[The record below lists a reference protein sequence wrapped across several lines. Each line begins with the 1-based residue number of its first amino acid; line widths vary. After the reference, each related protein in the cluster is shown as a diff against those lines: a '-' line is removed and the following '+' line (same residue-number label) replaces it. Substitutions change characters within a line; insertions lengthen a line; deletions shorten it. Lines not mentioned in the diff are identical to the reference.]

1 MADQDHTDPPSP
13 PPDPASAPPDAPAR
27 RRPSRRAVMLVGLPL
42 AALVVVSNVG
52 DALAPTLVDTH
63 PAWLIALNARNRNL
77 VLVSNY
83 LDAWTFY
90 GIGIVRLLI
99 SDPLFFLLGYWYG
112 DAAVKWMER
121 RTRTWGQILRQF
133 EGWFGKAAYP
143 IIFIAPN
150 NVFCLFAG
158 ASGMPV
164 RAFVALNVSGTLFR
178 LWLVRRFGEAFESP
192 IDDLVGWIGDN
203 RAILLVI
210 SVGLVIL
217 SVALEARGG
226 QTEVSALTHLDD
238 DLGDEAATGAATG
251 DPTGDGE
258 SGDEGQGGRESGGP
272 TGPGGP
278 AAATGPSDPS
288 PREASERPAD

>member
-1 MADQDHTDPPSP
+1 MADQDHTDRPAP
-13 PPDPASAPPDAPAR
+13 PPGAPAR
-27 RRPSRRAVMLVGLPL
+27 PRPSRRAVMLVGLPL

-77 VLVSNY
+77 ILVSNY
-83 LDAWTFY
+83 LDPWTFY

-164 RAFVALNVSGTLFR
+164 RAFVALNVSGTVFR

-210 SVGLVIL
+210 SVGVVIV

-238 DLGDEAATGAATG
+238 ELAPPATG
-251 DPTGDGE
+251 DPAGDREGDGR
-258 SGDEGQGGRESGGP
+258 SDGGGDAGGEADGATGHD
-272 TGPGGP
+272 GPG
-278 AAATGPSDPS
+278 AADGRPDPS
-288 PREASERPAD
+288 PRAPSERPAD

>member
-1 MADQDHTDPPSP
+1 
-13 PPDPASAPPDAPAR
+13 
-27 RRPSRRAVMLVGLPL
+27 MLVGLPL
-42 AALVVVSNVG
+42 AALVVISNVG

-83 LDAWTFY
+83 VDAWTFY
-90 GIGIVRLLI
+90 GIGVVRLLI

-112 DAAVKWMER
+112 DAAVRWMER
-121 RTRTWGQILRQF
+121 RTRTWGSILRQF

-164 RAFVALNVSGTLFR
+164 RAFVALNVSGTVFR
-178 LWLVRRFGEAFESP
+178 LWLIRRFGEAFESP

-210 SVGLVIL
+210 SVGVVIL

-226 QTEVSALTHLDD
+226 GSEVSALTHLEDEIGPPAPAPGDAEVDGGLGGDGDGDRDRGDRRRPDD
-238 DLGDEAATGAATG
+238 PE
-251 DPTGDGE
+251 PTG
-258 SGDEGQGGRESGGP
+258 GQPE
-272 TGPGGP
+272 
-278 AAATGPSDPS
+278 PS
-288 PREASERPAD
+288 PREPSDRRAD